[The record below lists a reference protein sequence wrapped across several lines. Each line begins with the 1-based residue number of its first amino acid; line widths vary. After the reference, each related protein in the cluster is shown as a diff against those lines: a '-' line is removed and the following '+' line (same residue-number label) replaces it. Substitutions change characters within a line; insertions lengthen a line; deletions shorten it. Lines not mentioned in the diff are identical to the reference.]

1 MSNNI
6 ISLSKEILDEMD
18 ECACACGAKVWK
30 WERSYHRL
38 AKRII
43 Y

>member
-18 ECACACGAKVWK
+18 ECACACGAKVG
-30 WERSYHRL
+30 SGSG
-38 AKRII
+38 AITD
-43 Y
+43 